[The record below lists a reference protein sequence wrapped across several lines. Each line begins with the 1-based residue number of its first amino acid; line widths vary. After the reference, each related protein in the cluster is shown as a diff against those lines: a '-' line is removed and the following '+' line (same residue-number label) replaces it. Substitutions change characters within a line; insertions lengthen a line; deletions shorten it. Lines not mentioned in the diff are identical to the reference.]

1 VLVAWEDGS
10 ETFEP
15 LHMIGKDS
23 PVIVAHYAKEKGLLD
38 LPGWKRFKRIAI
50 HDKKMVHMLNQ
61 ARLVSIRHS
70 VIYKYGYQ
78 VPRTPKEAIELDK
91 KNGNTKWQDS
101 MALELLQ
108 LMEYQ
113 TFRDLGQGA
122 QAPPGYKCIRCHFV
136 FDVKHDGRHKS

>member
-1 VLVAWEDGS
+1 MLVAWEDGS

-50 HDKKMVHMLNQ
+50 HDKKMVRMLNQ

-113 TFRDLGQGA
+113 TFRDLGQGPM
-122 QAPPGYKCIRCHFV
+122 APPGYKCNQCHFD
-136 FDVKHDGRHKS
+136 F